1 MKRLVSLLVFTAT
14 TLSSFAQDLQKIDL
28 LTYGGLP
35 AADSLNEN
43 LQILYNTAFITGYSN
58 SLKNPVWT
66 VYRYGN
72 MKGKYDEQSPKNYT
86 WERPFEFKTDQ
97 RTLAKVKHEDYNGSG
112 FDRGHMAPNAGILE
126 QYGQMAQLE
135 TFLMSNITPQRP
147 ELNQKIW
154 AKLETEIRE
163 KIAEDDTQN
172 KEVHDLY
179 VISGPIFETNPPQ
192 RLPSGIAIPTSFFCI
207 VAYHRGYGSTV
218 KAIAFKFPQQPD
230 PTKGFFDFVTTVDEV
245 EALTK
250 LNFFPTLSPQKQANL
265 ESKKRD
271 FQLND
276 IP

>member
-1 MKRLVSLLVFTAT
+1 MKHILLASLLVAS
-14 TLSSFAQDLQKIDL
+14 LDLAAQDLQKIDL
-28 LTYGGLP
+28 FTYGGLP
-35 AADSLNEN
+35 AADSLSEN
-43 LQILYNTAFITGYSN
+43 LQVLYNTAFITGYSN
-58 SLKNPVWT
+58 SHKNPMWT

-72 MKGKYDEQSPKNYT
+72 LKGKYEEASPKVTN

-97 RTLAKVKHEDYNGSG
+97 RTLSKVKHEDYNGTG
-112 FDRGHMAPNAGILE
+112 YDRGHMAPNAGVLE

-154 AKLETEIRE
+154 AKLESEIRE
-163 KIAEDDTQN
+163 KLSQDDTQG

-179 VISGPIFETNPPQ
+179 VICGPIFETNPPA
-192 RLPSGIAIPTSFFCI
+192 RLPSGVAIPTSFYCI

-218 KAIAFKFPQQPD
+218 KAVAFKFPQSPD
-230 PTKGFFDFVTTVDEV
+230 PTKGFFDFVTTVDEI

-250 LNFFPTLSPQKQANL
+250 LNFFPTLSVQKQGNL

-271 FQLND
+271 FSLND